1 MAVKIINSIG
11 ELQKKYGLS
20 NKIPLFA
27 QQEYADY
34 LISFKGVKTI
44 WFVEMEGDSLMFILP
59 FAIHKKFSFTK
70 GYFHTAV
77 NNLENSSV
85 EREQLFLNAVISII
99 KKTKLCDWIQQPPNW
114 AIFNSYPDGAV
125 FAPFGSYKINLQ
137 EKTKDELFDS
147 IQTKD
152 RSDIRKAVKEGVEV
166 KNGFHLLN
174 DALVLIKQT
183 AEKANIS
190 VPTVNELNYLKNNLN
205 VFVSYYQNIPQSSA
219 VFYSNNYAWYNM
231 YAGAKDKPFRGSNSL
246 LYWSAIKFA
255 KESKV
260 LFFDFVGARINPEPG
275 SKQEKIQRFKEH
287 FGVELHKG
295 YLWKMPISK
304 VKYSLYSFLIKIIS
318 IIKRKK
324 LKSDIIDQEIE
335 RQINV

>member
-1 MAVKIINSIG
+1 MTV
-11 ELQKKYGLS
+11 ELLPDIQLIQEKYGLVD
-20 NKIPLFA
+20 KIPLFA
-27 QQEYADY
+27 EQEYADY
-34 LISFKGVKTI
+34 LISFKGVRTK
-44 WFVEMEGDSLMFILP
+44 WFVEMEGDSLIFILP
-59 FAIHKKFSFTK
+59 FAVKKKFPFTK
-70 GYFHTAV
+70 GYFLTSV
-77 NNLENSSV
+77 NNIGNNTFEKERAFLEEV
-85 EREQLFLNAVISII
+85 VTLI
-99 KKTKLCDWIQQPPNW
+99 KKKKLCDWIQQPPNW
-114 AIFNSYPDGAV
+114 AIFNCYPDGAV
-125 FAPFGSYKINLQ
+125 FAPFGSYIINLHR
-137 EKTKDELFDS
+137 KSIDELFDS

-174 DALVLIKQT
+174 DALVLINQT
-183 AEKANIS
+183 AEKANIG
-190 VPTVNELNYLKNNLN
+190 VPSVNELNYLKNNLN

-295 YLWKMPISK
+295 YLWKMPISR
-304 VKYSLYSFLIKIIS
+304 VKYSLYFFLIKLIF

-324 LKSDIIDQEIE
+324 LKGDIIDQELE
-335 RQINV
+335 RKMNV